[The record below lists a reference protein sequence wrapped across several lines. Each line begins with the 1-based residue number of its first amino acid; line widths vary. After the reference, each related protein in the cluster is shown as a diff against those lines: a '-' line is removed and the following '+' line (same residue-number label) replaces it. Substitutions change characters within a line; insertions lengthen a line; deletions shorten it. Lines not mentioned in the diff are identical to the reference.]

1 MEPSR
6 DQPHSPPTRLATFSN
21 FRPSAL
27 SVRAD
32 RRVHGTVDHDD
43 LPIVSDLPEGHC
55 IDALD
60 LICRL
65 KRVVETGPARI
76 VPIAYSKI
84 RDAQFAR
91 RSRHHEPI

>member
-1 MEPSR
+1 MYS
-6 DQPHSPPTRLATFSN
+6 QFS
-21 FRPSAL
+21 SGSL

-32 RRVHGTVDHDD
+32 QRVHRSVNHDD
-43 LPIVSDLPEGHC
+43 LPIIPDFSEGHC

-65 KRVVETGPARI
+65 EHVVETGPAGI

-84 RDAQFAR
+84 RDAQFPRGSR
-91 RSRHHEPI
+91 RHQPI